1 MKMLIMKTIN
11 NNFFLNDNLMP
22 TRSDL
27 ENFVCGLYVYIKFYL
42 NKANIRSKPQY
53 TNINN
58 IFYNDP

>member
-11 NNFFLNDNLMP
+11 KIFFLNDNVMP

-42 NKANIRSKPQY
+42 NKANIR
-53 TNINN
+53 
-58 IFYNDP
+58 